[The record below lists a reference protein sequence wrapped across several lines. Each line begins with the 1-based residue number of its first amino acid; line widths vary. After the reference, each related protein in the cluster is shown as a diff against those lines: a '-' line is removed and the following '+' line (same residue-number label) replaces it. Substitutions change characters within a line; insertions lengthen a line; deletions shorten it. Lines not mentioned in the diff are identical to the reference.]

1 MENMFG
7 ADILKKVVSKK
18 KENKKISLFFYEE
31 DMEMW
36 EKIKEYNIFDLRKRD
51 CSNATLLKEGVALLR
66 EKYGELT
73 PRDNRPLGRRGRKNK
88 DYKLLST
95 TAFISLDDFDYYQNF
110 MFHQIY
116 EKRNLNFYSYD
127 FSREILE
134 LLMVEY
140 KLKR

>member
-7 ADILKKVVSKK
+7 AEILKGVSKK
-18 KENKKISLFFYEE
+18 KESKRISLFFYEE

-36 EKIKEYNIFDLRKRD
+36 EKIKEYNIFDLRKRE
-51 CSNATLLKEGVALLR
+51 CSNATILAEGLALLR

-73 PRDNRPLGRRGRKNK
+73 QRDDRPLGRKGRKNK

-95 TAFISLDDFDYYQNF
+95 TAFISLDDFEYYQNF

-116 EKRNLNFYSYD
+116 EKRNLHYHSYD
-127 FSREILE
+127 FWREIVE
-134 LLMVEY
+134 LLMKEY